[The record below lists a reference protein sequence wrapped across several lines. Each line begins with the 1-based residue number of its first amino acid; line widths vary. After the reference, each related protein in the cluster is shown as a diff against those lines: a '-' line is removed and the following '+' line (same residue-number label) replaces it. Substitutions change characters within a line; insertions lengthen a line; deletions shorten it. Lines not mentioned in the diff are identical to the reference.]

1 MPLFQ
6 NLRESLGGYW
16 APEKQKPKPS
26 TSSPSSPQRTTRSSS
41 LAEGKAR
48 LDREGT
54 ASPTKRISEWNT
66 NPSHRSKTPKALA
79 VKGSK
84 VAKTPITNKE
94 SAKTKER
101 FWNRFAK
108 FLSKEPKPDHPD
120 SLEGSTVIGEERS
133 SPPPGFDN
141 EDTHID
147 FRISPEAE
155 EYNVPGSAEPVN
167 FEEGEA
173 VPALVAP
180 GDDDRFYRP
189 TDEDREVM
197 KTWTKDQVWLFH
209 ELNNRSLK
217 PLIRETWR
225 DYDFVTFPD
234 DVVSDDDEEVLVKPH
249 DGSEYNGKSQFFLV
263 TAATSAGVNS
273 VLSHLVACRALRNLF
288 LLGSR
293 VRDKRICGLPSE
305 TIMRREFHEFYKWS
319 MVDAGLSHLDLI
331 PLLTIG
337 TAFPNES
344 IDSLVGRVTDS
355 LHDLG
360 RRYRQ
365 LFSTRDEETGEPVKD
380 PESGNIIYTRE
391 LPTLYGII
399 IYQHV
404 ATIVTYDAR
413 SPKKGIQ
420 LMNTNNFTDLEEDV
434 WHAFSVAI
442 TMIKARNDLIG
453 LLEDGVIWPEMEEDD
468 TDDPDE

>member
-6 NLRESLGGYW
+6 NLRKSFGGYW
-16 APEKQKPKPS
+16 TPEKHKPKPS
-26 TSSPSSPQRTTRSSS
+26 TSSPSSSQRTTRSSS

-54 ASPTKRISEWNT
+54 ASPRRRISDWNT
-66 NPSHRSKTPKALA
+66 NPSEGSKTPKALG

-84 VAKTPITNKE
+84 VAKTPMINKQ
-94 SAKTKER
+94 SAEDKQR

-108 FLSKEPKPDHPD
+108 LLSKEPKPETPD
-120 SLEGSTVIGEERS
+120 SLEGSTAIGEDRS
-133 SPPPGFDN
+133 SLPPGFDS
-141 EDTHID
+141 EDTQIE
-147 FRISPEAE
+147 FRISPEVE
-155 EYNVPGSAEPVN
+155 EYTISDSAEPVT
-167 FEEGEA
+167 EEGEA

-234 DVVSDDDEEVLVKPH
+234 DVVSDDDEDVLVKPH
-249 DGSEYNGKSQFFLV
+249 DGSEYNGKSHKKSV
-263 TAATSAGVNS
+263 SPATSAGVNS
-273 VLSHLVACRALRNLF
+273 VLFHLVACRALRNLF

-293 VRDKRICGLPSE
+293 VRDKRVCGLASE

-319 MVDAGLSHLDLI
+319 MADAGLSHLDLI

-365 LFSTRDEETGEPVKD
+365 LFSTRDEETGEPIKD
-380 PESGNIIYTRE
+380 PETGKITFTRD

-399 IYQHV
+399 IYKHV

-413 SPKKGIQ
+413 FPKKGIQ
-420 LMNTNNFTDLEEDV
+420 LMNTNNFIDLEEDV

-453 LLEDGVIWPEMEEDD
+453 MMEDGVIWPEMEDDD
-468 TDDPDE
+468 THDPDE

>member
-6 NLRESLGGYW
+6 NLRESFGGYW
-16 APEKQKPKPS
+16 TPEKHKPKPAS
-26 TSSPSSPQRTTRSSS
+26 RSPSPSQRTSRSSS
-41 LAEGKAR
+41 LAKGKAR

-54 ASPTKRISEWNT
+54 ASPMNRISEWNT
-66 NPSHRSKTPKALA
+66 DPLDGSKTPKALG

-84 VAKTPITNKE
+84 VAKTPTIDKQ
-94 SAKTKER
+94 SAKAKER

-108 FLSKEPKPDHPD
+108 LLAKQPNTETQDG
-120 SLEGSTVIGEERS
+120 LEGSTAVGEDRS
-133 SPPPGFDN
+133 SLPPGFDN
-141 EDTHID
+141 EDTQID
-147 FRISPEAE
+147 FRVRPEAE
-155 EYNVPGSAEPVN
+155 EYDTSDSGEPAV

-189 TDEDREVM
+189 TDEDRKVM
-197 KTWTKDQVWLFH
+197 KTWTKDQIWLFH

-249 DGSEYNGKSQFFLV
+249 DGNEYNAQEVDLVFF
-263 TAATSAGVNS
+263 
-273 VLSHLVACRALRNLF
+273 HLIACRALRNLF

-305 TIMRREFHEFYKWS
+305 TYMSREFHEFYKWS

-337 TAFPNES
+337 TAFPNEPVDS
-344 IDSLVGRVTDS
+344 IVGRVTDS

-360 RRYRQ
+360 RRYRR
-365 LFSTRDEETGEPVKD
+365 LFSKQDEETGELVRD
-380 PESGNIIYTRE
+380 PEKGKIIFTRE

-399 IYQHV
+399 IYKHV
-404 ATIVTYDAR
+404 ATVVTYDAR
-413 SPKKGIQ
+413 FPKKGVQ
-420 LMNTNNFTDLEEDV
+420 LMNTNNFTDLEED
-434 WHAFSVAI
+434 
-442 TMIKARNDLIG
+442 
-453 LLEDGVIWPEMEEDD
+453 
-468 TDDPDE
+468 